1 MVMRLQLSEEVYLN
15 KILLQCCTVAAPA
28 LYKRLHRGSS
38 FLYCLSRAYM
48 ESSNSFHVQVSF
60 RYFILLLKTREHR
73 STSRDEGSKAVHG
86 FRKLGSISSQEKLL
100 VE

>member
-1 MVMRLQLSEEVYLN
+1 
-15 KILLQCCTVAAPA
+15 
-28 LYKRLHRGSS
+28 
-38 FLYCLSRAYM
+38 M

-60 RYFILLLKTREHR
+60 RYFVLLLKTREHR